1 MKVYSAAIGVPVLC
15 ALVFCAFLAPSA
27 SAETTT
33 AAKCASVGSGA
44 KLKDEHC
51 TESVGGGG
59 KGFLTT
65 PIAEKTAIETVSS
78 NQKTESMTSASTDV
92 VMVIRIKLTR
102 GEIVCKKWDLTGTV
116 KNETEKGGGKA
127 KFVTGEKLTSAFS
140 ECTMKGELGETE
152 GCQIE
157 KGKIEGT
164 NVASSTQIKKKET
177 VFNGEGGK
185 ALWTV
190 KLEKCKKGEFNG
202 DWEMTG
208 GLYGTPSPTT
218 VMDFP
223 EIGSTLK
230 LAGEPASL
238 AGKLTMR
245 EKGGAP
251 ILFTT
256 EP

>member
-51 TESVGGGG
+51 MESVGGGG
-59 KGFLTT
+59 KGFLIT

-78 NQKTESMTSASTDV
+78 NQKTESMTGASTDV

-102 GEIVCKKWDLTGTV
+102 GDIVCKKWDLTGTV
-116 KNETEKGGGKA
+116 KNEIEKGGKA
-127 KFVTGEKLTSAFS
+127 KLVTGEKLTSAFS
-140 ECTMKGELGETE
+140 ECTMKSELGETE
-152 GCQIE
+152 GCEIE

-185 ALWTV
+185 ALWTI
-190 KLEKCKKGEFNG
+190 KIIKCKKAEFNK

-238 AGKLTMR
+238 AGKLTLR

-251 ILFTT
+251 IVHETV
-256 EP
+256 P